1 MMETKKKEKD
11 RKKQPNAF
19 LRYTGMAV
27 QMAVI
32 ILLGVFGGQE
42 LDKRFEMENPIFTI
56 LLSLFA
62 VGAALYLSIK
72 DLNR

>member
-1 MMETKKKEKD
+1 METRKKGTNG
-11 RKKQPNAF
+11 KKQPNAF
-19 LRYTGMAV
+19 LKYTGMGV

-32 ILLGVFGGQE
+32 ICFGVFGGQE